1 MAGSV
6 AAASTGGGWKAR
18 LEARVAAPTT
28 LAPSTDVRPIGSAE
42 PDGDRGDGRSGRQ
55 RRRRRRGGGAE
66 GNEEFARYQR
76 REEAEEAATLR
87 ERQERLAAQCD
98 DDGPWVVRSLPPGC
112 ADAPAS
118 NAAARGAH
126 GDSESDANAVTDDAA
141 SALTRRV
148 PCVRPATL
156 LSCATLVDDAATCG
170 RTLGDVLAAAGHN
183 VSDLGSALPPDGTPL
198 AFLCAARCFRAG
210 APSVAN
216 SSACKRWVAR
226 DDDALTSDDDP
237 GFRGHGSDET
247 GRPTPLARVSEV
259 VRELAQQVSDT
270 MAFTVTLQSQTS
282 SCASSSPRVRCSVPT
297 STGPLCCASVR
308 LRHQSDGSKCRSAQ
322 QQLGKGCGW
331 AASPRSRVSHGHS
344 STGRLHGKR
353 PAAPTCSLRA
363 ALRLQFSTH

>member
-1 MAGSV
+1 MRCTAIRPLTRGSTRKCELIRPGTTLTAHALISCPVPLPPRYAEELLSRALRELEAHERSGLRDGLRDSRRGAVTGSGRGSNADSERARAATNSAMAGSV

-247 GRPTPLARVSEV
+247 GRPTPLARVSY
-259 VRELAQQVSDT
+259 
-270 MAFTVTLQSQTS
+270 
-282 SCASSSPRVRCSVPT
+282 
-297 STGPLCCASVR
+297 
-308 LRHQSDGSKCRSAQ
+308 K
-322 QQLGKGCGW
+322 
-331 AASPRSRVSHGHS
+331 
-344 STGRLHGKR
+344 
-353 PAAPTCSLRA
+353 
-363 ALRLQFSTH
+363 